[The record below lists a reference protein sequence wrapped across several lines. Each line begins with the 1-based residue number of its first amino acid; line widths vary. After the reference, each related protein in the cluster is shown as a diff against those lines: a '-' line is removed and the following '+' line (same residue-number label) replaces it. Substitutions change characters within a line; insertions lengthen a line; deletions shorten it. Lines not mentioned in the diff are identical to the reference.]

1 MKFRTKATSSA
12 ALMASALAFPAAAE
26 LKYDNKSGGSVV
38 LYGQFNPAIISV
50 DDGQETE
57 TNVRDYDASN
67 SRVGLRLEQ
76 PYGNNTFRFRF
87 ESALGLPNST
97 ETSQNG
103 NDYSGWTRE
112 DIRHVDFSLEGDWG
126 TFSAGQG
133 SMSGDGVAE
142 QDLSLVGLVLYSFTA
157 DSNAAFFFRD
167 DAGFLTGP
175 TVGGTTDSFDG
186 ARRARIRYDTP
197 SFNGFTFSASYGQNI
212 LEEDFDDDRNYY
224 DVAIY
229 YEGDLSS
236 NIEFRA
242 GLGYLVRSSGNSGPG
257 GSQSA
262 RREDVVGSASIR
274 VNKRLSFTVAAG
286 ERDVDSSTAADP
298 SYFYAKIA
306 YEDDWF
312 SFGKTGIGL
321 HYWDGSD
328 FNVDGSDS
336 DVWGIGVVQKID
348 RLNMEAYFSYQDYA
362 YNDSSDSF
370 DDLSTV
376 VLGAR
381 WKF

>member
-1 MKFRTKATSSA
+1 MRFRTITTSSA
-12 ALMASALAFPAAAE
+12 ALMASVFASPAAAE
-26 LKYDNKSGGSVV
+26 LEYKNNSGGSVI
-38 LYGQFNPAIISV
+38 LEGQLNPAIISV

-57 TNVRDYDASN
+57 TNLRDYDASN
-67 SRVGLRLEQ
+67 SRVGLRLMQ

-87 ESALGLPNST
+87 ETALGLPNST
-97 ETSQNG
+97 ETDQNG

-126 TFSAGQG
+126 KFSAGQG

-157 DSNAAFFFRD
+157 DSNASFLFRD

-175 TVGGTTDSFDG
+175 TVSGTTDSFDG
-186 ARRARIRYDTP
+186 SRRARIRYDTP
-197 SFNGFTFSASYGQNI
+197 PFNGFTFSASYGQNL
-212 LEEDFDDDRNYY
+212 LEEDFDDNRDYY

-229 YEGDLSS
+229 YKKDLTST
-236 NIEFRA
+236 IKVRA
-242 GLGYLVRSSGNSGPG
+242 GLGYLVRSSGNSGSG

-262 RREDVVGSASIR
+262 RREDVVGSASIL
-274 VNKRLSFTVAAG
+274 VNDRLSFTIAAG
-286 ERDVDSSTAADP
+286 ERDVDSSTATDP
-298 SYFYAKIA
+298 GYFYAKIA
-306 YEDDWF
+306 YQENWF
-312 SFGKTGIGL
+312 NFGETGIGL

-328 FNVDGSDS
+328 FNADGSDS

-348 RLNMEAYFSYQDYA
+348 SLNMEAYFSYQDYA
-362 YNDSSDSF
+362 YDDSSDDF